1 MKKYFFIILIFFISY
16 SSHATDGVYYLDV
29 NFLLNNSNNGK
40 KIINNLK
47 KINDENILKIKNYEN
62 DLKNQENE
70 INKLKNIITE
80 EELNDKIEDLKK
92 KIRLYNEKKDKI
104 FKDYNDLKNQELETF
119 FKKITPFIEEY
130 MEINSIKLIIEK
142 KNIFIANANY
152 DISEQL
158 INFLNEKQKND

>member
-92 KIRLYNEKKDKI
+92 KIKLYNEKKDKI
-104 FKDYNDLKNQELETF
+104 YKEYNVLKNQELETF

-152 DISEQL
+152 DISEKL
-158 INFLNEKQKND
+158 VYFLNEKQKND

>member
-29 NFLLNNSNNGK
+29 NFLLNNSSNGK

-62 DLKNQENE
+62 DLKNKENE

-92 KIRLYNEKKDKI
+92 KIKLYNEKKDKI
-104 FKDYNDLKNQELETF
+104 YKEYNVLKNQELETF

-152 DISEQL
+152 DISEKL
-158 INFLNEKQKND
+158 VYFLNEKQKND

>member
-1 MKKYFFIILIFFISY
+1 MKKFFFIILIFFIPY
-16 SSHATDGVYYLDV
+16 SSHAKDGVYYLDV

-40 KIINNLK
+40 KIINKLK
-47 KINDENILKIKNYEN
+47 KINDENTLKIKNYEN

-80 EELNDKIEDLKK
+80 EELNYKIEDLKK
-92 KIRLYNEKKDKI
+92 SIKLYNEKKDKI
-104 FKDYNDLKNQELETF
+104 FKDYNILKNQELETF
-119 FKKITPFIEEY
+119 FKKITPFIEQY

-158 INFLNEKQKND
+158 VNFLNEKQKND

>member
-1 MKKYFFIILIFFISY
+1 MKKYFLIILFFFISY
-16 SSHATDGVYYLDV
+16 SSHATGGVYYLDV
-29 NFLLNNSNNGK
+29 NFLLNNSSNGK

-92 KIRLYNEKKDKI
+92 KIKLYNEKKDKI
-104 FKDYNDLKNQELETF
+104 YKEYNVLKNQELETF

-152 DISEQL
+152 DISEKL
-158 INFLNEKQKND
+158 VYFLNEKQKND

>member
-62 DLKNQENE
+62 DLKNKENE

-80 EELNDKIEDLKK
+80 EELNEKIEDLKK
-92 KIRLYNEKKDKI
+92 KIKLYNEKKDKI
-104 FKDYNDLKNQELETF
+104 YKEYNVLKNQELETF

-152 DISEQL
+152 DISEKL
-158 INFLNEKQKND
+158 VYFLNEKQKND

>member
-16 SSHATDGVYYLDV
+16 SSNASDGVYFVDV
-29 NFLLNNSNNGK
+29 NLLLNNSNNGK
-40 KIINNLK
+40 KIINKLK
-47 KINDENILKIKNYEN
+47 KINDKNILEIKNYEN

-80 EELNDKIEDLKK
+80 KELNAKVEDLKK
-92 KIRLYNEKKDKI
+92 KIKLYREKKDKI

-119 FKKITPFIEEY
+119 FKRITPIIEEY
-130 MEINSIKLIIEK
+130 METNSIKLIIEK

-152 DISEQL
+152 DISEKL
-158 INFLNEKQKND
+158 INFLNEKQLND

>member
-16 SSHATDGVYYLDV
+16 SSHASDGVYYLDV

-62 DLKNQENE
+62 DLKNKENE

-80 EELNDKIEDLKK
+80 EELNEKIEDLKK
-92 KIRLYNEKKDKI
+92 KIKLYNEKKDKI
-104 FKDYNDLKNQELETF
+104 FKEYNVLKNQELETF

-158 INFLNEKQKND
+158 VNFLNEKQKND